1 MKSDENLLLLAKE
14 LRNKHIREWRH
25 KNKDKVIS
33 IIEKWL

>member
-1 MKSDENLLLLAKE
+1 MFFSILKNTADYQQLSE
-14 LRNKHIREWRH
+14 RH